1 MPLWNLV
8 QENKAAVIA
17 ALIRRFD
24 PSQGSANPIYSPEGE
39 WSDERFAQ
47 WLVAAGISEWPRLA
61 SGMLEIEGDAFRL
74 MYPAHP
80 AIEGCTPYA
89 MLSAS
94 SCAPGFQSARTVAID
109 RACFRSDRDR
119 QKCASQEPVQCTRV
133 DALVH
138 AISDGQDRALLD
150 WRTRK
155 SEWRRRAV
163 AMRRWRR
170 PTVGRCLSF
179 TGAAVRDHDD
189 TDIKRWKA
197 EHSDQRQQMKAC
209 SLASITAWVCARWHA
224 ACRHPII
231 GSEIILRHQRQYP
244 TYWAW
249 RASMVEKAML
259 ERVIESEF
267 DGWPLH
273 ISLSPNKRT
282 LFNFPMQS
290 GGSEML
296 RLAAN
301 LLCDAGLVPSML
313 VHDGILLELDTDE
326 QARHAIEIMEQAG
339 MAVCGGLKIGVDVD
353 QRLEGGARY
362 RDKRPMAQKMWATVM
377 GVLQEIGALPGTEH
391 GG

>member
-1 MPLWNLV
+1 M
-8 QENKAAVIA
+8 
-17 ALIRRFD
+17 
-24 PSQGSANPIYSPEGE
+24 
-39 WSDERFAQ
+39 
-47 WLVAAGISEWPRLA
+47 
-61 SGMLEIEGDAFRL
+61 
-74 MYPAHP
+74 
-80 AIEGCTPYA
+80 
-89 MLSAS
+89 
-94 SCAPGFQSARTVAID
+94 GFT
-109 RACFRSDRDR
+109 C
-119 QKCASQEPVQCTRV
+119 
-133 DALVH
+133 
-138 AISDGQDRALLD
+138 D
-150 WRTRK
+150 WRTQ
-155 SEWRRRAV
+155 E
-163 AMRRWRR
+163 
-170 PTVGRCLSF
+170 VGLAAARSGDEALAQAYLSGDVYHSLALLCGL
-179 TGAAVRDHDD
+179 THD
-189 TDIKRWKA
+189 TDVKRWKR
-197 EHSDQRQQMKAC
+197 EHPDQRQQMKALQLGINYGMGVR
-209 SLASITAWVCARWHA
+209 SLARGLN
-224 ACRHPII
+224 RHPLI

-353 QRLEGGARY
+353 QRLVGGARY

>member
-1 MPLWNLV
+1 MRRP
-8 QENKAAVIA
+8 KAC
-17 ALIRRFD
+17 
-24 PSQGSANPIYSPEGE
+24 S
-39 WSDERFAQ
+39 
-47 WLVAAGISEWPRLA
+47 
-61 SGMLEIEGDAFRL
+61 M
-74 MYPAHP
+74 H
-80 AIEGCTPYA
+80 T
-89 MLSAS
+89 
-94 SCAPGFQSARTVAID
+94 
-109 RACFRSDRDR
+109 RACVRS
-119 QKCASQEPVQCTRV
+119 CSFPV
-133 DALVH
+133 DKIGLYF
-138 AISDGQDRALLD
+138 D
-150 WRTRK
+150 WRTQ
-155 SEWRRRAV
+155 E
-163 AMRRWRR
+163 
-170 PTVGRCLSF
+170 VGMAAARSGDEALAQAYLSGDVYHSLALLCGL
-179 TGAAVRDHDD
+179 THD
-189 TDIKRWKA
+189 TDVKRWKR
-197 EHSDQRQQMKAC
+197 EHPDQRQQMKALQLGINYGMGVR
-209 SLASITAWVCARWHA
+209 SLARGLN
-224 ACRHPII
+224 RHPLI
-231 GSEIILRHQRQYP
+231 GSEMILRHQRQYP

-353 QRLEGGARY
+353 QRLVGGARY